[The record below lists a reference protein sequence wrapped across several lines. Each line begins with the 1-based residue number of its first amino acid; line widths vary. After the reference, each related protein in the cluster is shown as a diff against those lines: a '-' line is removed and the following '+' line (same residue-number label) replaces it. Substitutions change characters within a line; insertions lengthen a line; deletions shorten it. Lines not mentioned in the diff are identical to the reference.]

1 MSKKVFMIFNDKFDR
16 HKQAYWF
23 VKSFIKEEYQDL
35 TYLFGVGVEV
45 AKEEAYGIAC
55 NKYNDDWVWLTERSE
70 EGYTRGMTRVYYET
84 KDLGE
89 I

>member
-1 MSKKVFMIFNDKFDR
+1 MSKKVFMIFNDKFDK

-35 TYLFGVGVEV
+35 KYLFGVGVEMV
-45 AKEEAYGIAC
+45 KEARGMAC
-55 NKYNDDWVWLTERSE
+55 NRDNDDWVWLSE
-70 EGYTRGMTRVYYET
+70 HTIRGYTRGMTQVYYEQ

>member
-1 MSKKVFMIFNDKFDR
+1 MSKKVFMIFNNNIDK

-23 VKSFIKEEYQDL
+23 VRSFIKEEYQDL
-35 TYLFGVGVEV
+35 SYLLKAGVMV
-45 AKEEAYGIAC
+45 ANEEYGIAC
-55 NKYNDDWVWLTERSE
+55 NRDNDDWVWLGELSE
-70 EGYTRGMTRVYYET
+70 GEYTKGMTQVYYEP